1 MRKLLWPV
9 RIGIV
14 ALGLVLLPA
23 EASDGS
29 LARASL
35 CAADTV
41 EEQCRVEL
49 MSYCAFE
56 GQALVDRTQKGQP

>member
-14 ALGLVLLPA
+14 ALGLLLLPA

-35 CAADTV
+35 CAAETPA
-41 EEQCRVEL
+41 EQCQVEL

-56 GQALVDRTQKGQP
+56 GEALVDRVQKRRQ

>member
-14 ALGLVLLPA
+14 ALGLLLLPA

-29 LARASL
+29 LVRASL
-35 CAADTV
+35 CAAETPTA
-41 EEQCRVEL
+41 QCQVEL

-56 GQALVDRTQKGQP
+56 GEMLVDLVQRKRP